1 MLANA
6 SSFQWPW
13 AEWEIVDAVP
23 PFNAITIGEFEFE
36 GILAVLAA
44 RVRAVFSLAPT
55 QNRVY
60 CAASPFLANRAFWA
74 INEALPPL
82 E

>member
-6 SSFQWPW
+6 SSFQWAS

-23 PFNAITIGEFEFE
+23 PFNAITIDEFEFE

-44 RVRAVFSLAPT
+44 RVRALFSLAPT

-60 CAASPFLANRAFWA
+60 SAKAPFLANRAFWA